1 MQRISSLAELDLW
14 KNRLHGHNLGFVPT
28 MGALHEGHL
37 SLVQLSLDRGAKT
50 LVSIYVN
57 PTQFNNPED
66 LANYPKTLE
75 KDLEMLESIGCDAVF
90 LPTAEMLYPEGLK
103 SRAFSFGCLDLNMEG
118 AGRPGHFEGMATV
131 VTKFF
136 ELIQPDFAVFGE
148 KDYQQLCI
156 IRHVVAEENWPV
168 EIIPGP
174 IVREVD
180 GLAMSSRNLR
190 LTPNEREQAATIYAV
205 LSKACN
211 EVDGFTDVET
221 LKNYC
226 FETLN
231 SEPSL
236 AVEYIEC
243 CDALKLQPVEK
254 LDPNIPMRLFA
265 AVRCGNV
272 RLIDNLPLF

>member
-1 MQRISSLAELDLW
+1 
-14 KNRLHGHNLGFVPT
+14 LGFVPT

-66 LANYPKTLE
+66 LAKYPNTLE
-75 KDLEMLESIGCDAVF
+75 KDLEMLETMGCDAVF

-103 SRAFSFGCLDLNMEG
+103 SRVFSFGCLDLNMEG

-136 ELIQPDFAVFGE
+136 ELIQPDFAIFGE

-156 IRHVVAEENWPV
+156 VRHVVTEEHWPV
-168 EIIPGP
+168 EIVPGP
-174 IVREVD
+174 IVREAD

-190 LTPNEREQAATIYAV
+190 LSEVERQEAATIYAV
-205 LSKACN
+205 LSKACA
-211 EVDGFTDVET
+211 EAERFEGVAELKSHCVEA
-221 LKNYC
+221 
-226 FETLN
+226 LN
-231 SEPSL
+231 AVPSL
-236 AVEYIEC
+236 TVEYVEC
-243 CDALKLQPVEK
+243 CDEKELQPVAE
-254 LDPNIPMRLFA
+254 LDPKTPTRLFA
-265 AVRCGNV
+265 AVHCGNV

>member
-1 MQRISSLAELDLW
+1 MQRISSLVELGLW
-14 KNRLHGHNLGFVPT
+14 KGQLHGETLGFVPT

-66 LANYPKTLE
+66 LAKYPNTLE

-231 SEPSL
+231 SESSL
-236 AVEYIEC
+236 TVEYIEC

>member
-14 KNRLHGHNLGFVPT
+14 KNRLHGHTLGFVPT

-66 LANYPKTLE
+66 LAKYPNTLE
-75 KDLEMLESIGCDAVF
+75 KDLEMLEAMGCDAVF

-103 SRAFSFGCLDLNMEG
+103 SRVFCFGRLDLNMEG

-136 ELIQPDFAVFGE
+136 ELIQPDFAIFGE

-156 IRHVVAEENWPV
+156 VRHVVATENWPV
-168 EIIPGP
+168 EIVPGA
-174 IVREVD
+174 IVREAD

-190 LTPNEREQAATIYAV
+190 LSEVERREAATIYAV
-205 LSKACN
+205 LSKACA
-211 EVDGFTDVET
+211 EAERFEGVAELKSHCVEA
-221 LKNYC
+221 
-226 FETLN
+226 LN
-231 SEPSL
+231 AVPSL
-236 AVEYIEC
+236 TVEYIEC
-243 CDALKLQPVEK
+243 CDEKELQPVAE
-254 LDPNIPMRLFA
+254 LDPKTPTRLFA
-265 AVRCGNV
+265 AVQCGNV

>member
-14 KNRLHGHNLGFVPT
+14 KGRLHGETLGFVPT

-66 LANYPKTLE
+66 LAKYPNTLE
-75 KDLEMLESIGCDAVF
+75 QDLEMLEAMGCDAVV

-103 SRAFSFGCLDLNMEG
+103 SRVFSFGCLDLNMEG

-136 ELIQPDFAVFGE
+136 ELIQPDFAIFGE

-156 IRHVVAEENWPV
+156 VRHVVEAEHWPV
-168 EIIPGP
+168 EIVPGP
-174 IVREVD
+174 IVREAD
-180 GLAMSSRNLR
+180 GLAMSSRNMR
-190 LTPNEREQAATIYAV
+190 LSTEERESAAQIYATLKFATENWTAYDSV
-205 LSKACN
+205 EALEKACT
-211 EVDGFTDVET
+211 VA
-221 LKNYC
+221 
-226 FETLN
+226 LN
-231 SEPSL
+231 AIPHL
-236 AVEYIEC
+236 NVEYVTCSDQRE
-243 CDALKLQPVEK
+243 LQPITK
-254 LDPNIPMRLFA
+254 LDPKVPARIFA
-265 AVRCGNV
+265 AVQCGKV
-272 RLIDNLPLF
+272 RLID

>member
-1 MQRISSLAELDLW
+1 MQRISSLTELDLW
-14 KNRLHGHNLGFVPT
+14 KGRLHGETLGFVPT

-66 LANYPKTLE
+66 LAKYPNTLE
-75 KDLEMLESIGCDAVF
+75 KDLEMLETMGCDAVF

-103 SRAFSFGCLDLNMEG
+103 SRVFSFGCLDLNMEG

-136 ELIQPDFAVFGE
+136 ELIQPDFAIFGE

-156 IRHVVAEENWPV
+156 VRHVVTEEHWPV
-168 EIIPGP
+168 EIVPGP
-174 IVREVD
+174 IVREAD

-190 LTPNEREQAATIYAV
+190 LSEVERQEAATIYAV
-205 LSKACN
+205 LSKACA
-211 EVDGFTDVET
+211 EAERFEGVAELKSHCVEA
-221 LKNYC
+221 
-226 FETLN
+226 LN
-231 SEPSL
+231 ALPSL
-236 AVEYIEC
+236 TVEYIEC
-243 CDALKLQPVEK
+243 CDEKELQPVAE
-254 LDPNIPMRLFA
+254 LDPKTPTRLFA
-265 AVRCGNV
+265 AVHCGNV

>member
-14 KNRLHGHNLGFVPT
+14 KGLLHGETLGFVPT

-66 LANYPKTLE
+66 LATYPNTLE
-75 KDLEMLESIGCDAVF
+75 KDLEMLEAMGCDAVF
-90 LPTAEMLYPEGLK
+90 LPTAELLYPEGLK
-103 SRAFSFGCLDLNMEG
+103 SRVFSFGCLDLNMEG

-136 ELIQPDFAVFGE
+136 ELIQPDFAIFGE

-156 IRHVVAEENWPV
+156 IRHVVAAENWPV
-168 EIIPGP
+168 EIVPGP
-174 IVREVD
+174 IVREPD
-180 GLAMSSRNLR
+180 GLAMSSLNLR
-190 LTPNEREQAATIYAV
+190 LSEMERQEAATIYAV
-205 LSKACN
+205 LSKACA
-211 EVDGFTDVET
+211 EAERFKGVAELKSHCVEA
-221 LKNYC
+221 
-226 FETLN
+226 LN
-231 SEPSL
+231 AVPSL
-236 AVEYIEC
+236 TVEYIEC
-243 CDALKLQPVEK
+243 CDEKKLQPVAE
-254 LDPNIPMRLFA
+254 LDPKTPIRLFA
-265 AVRCGNV
+265 AVQCGNV

>member
-1 MQRISSLAELDLW
+1 MQRISSLAEFDLW
-14 KNRLHGHNLGFVPT
+14 RGRLHGETLGFVPT

-66 LANYPKTLE
+66 LAKYPNTLE
-75 KDLEMLESIGCDAVF
+75 KDLEMLEAMGCDAVF

-103 SRAFSFGCLDLNMEG
+103 TRVFSFGCLDLNMEG

-136 ELIQPDFAVFGE
+136 ELIQPDFAIFGE

-156 IRHVVAEENWPV
+156 VRHVVAEEHWPV
-168 EIIPGP
+168 EIVPGA
-174 IVREVD
+174 IVREAD

-190 LTPNEREQAATIYAV
+190 LSEVEREEAATIYAV
-205 LSKACN
+205 LSKACAQA
-211 EVDGFTDVET
+211 ERFESVAELKSHCVEA
-221 LKNYC
+221 
-226 FETLN
+226 LN
-231 SEPSL
+231 AVPSL
-236 AVEYIEC
+236 TVEYIEC
-243 CDALKLQPVEK
+243 CDEKELQPVGE
-254 LDPNIPMRLFA
+254 LDPKTPTRLFA
-265 AVRCGNV
+265 AVQCGNV